1 MLFRSYKVTVLNKNL
16 DLTKNEF
23 TLLKVLM
30 ENSNQVLTKDKLFR
44 LVWNYNDLADD
55 NTLNVHIS
63 KLRNKIKC
71 ITNEDYI
78 ETVWS
83 IGYRLKK

>member
-1 MLFRSYKVTVLNKNL
+1 MENQNQT
-16 DLTKNEF
+16 LTKSAIFDTIWND
-23 TLLKVLM
+23 
-30 ENSNQVLTKDKLFR
+30 EN
-44 LVWNYNDLADD
+44 WADD

-63 KLRNKIKC
+63 KIKNKLKEC
-71 ITNEDYI
+71 NSNEEYI